1 MTYRSAIATFV
12 AKLFVNS
19 EANKQDVSYAML
31 NDILLEAFINGFY
44 GFGNYQARYWFIGME
59 EGGGNTFDAISKQL
73 DIWDKWGRKELI
85 DVAEYAREMNI
96 MQWYGERP
104 KLQPTWKHLIRIF
117 LTAEGQPVD
126 AETMRQYQKTLWG
139 TEDGNTCLLE
149 LLPLPAPNI
158 GSWLYG
164 EISTLPYLKSRQTYR
179 EYVVGSRIAHLQ
191 NRITQYQPKA
201 VVLYGSGYDSYWK
214 RIGGID
220 TWERLPEGVTFA
232 VNNST
237 LFISSKHPVAYGA
250 TNEYFYSIGKLIKE
264 LKSVQP

>member
-1 MTYRSAIATFV
+1 
-12 AKLFVNS
+12 
-19 EANKQDVSYAML
+19 ML
-31 NDILLEAFINGFY
+31 NDQLLEAFITGFY

-59 EGGGNTFDAISKQL
+59 EGGGNKLDDIARQL
-73 DIWDKWGRKELI
+73 DIWDRHGRKELI

-96 MQWYGERP
+96 TRWYDDRP

-126 AETMRQYQKTLWG
+126 TDTMRQYQKNVWG
-139 TEDGNTCLLE
+139 TIDGNTCLLE

-158 GSWLYG
+158 GSWLYR
-164 EISTLPYLKSRQTYR
+164 EISSLPYLANRKTYR

-191 NRITQYQPKA
+191 DRIRQYQPKA

-214 RIGGID
+214 AIAGID
-220 TWERLPEGVTFA
+220 SWEKSSEGVSYA

-237 LFISSKHPVAYGA
+237 LFISSKHPVAHGT
-250 TNEYFYSIGKLIKE
+250 TNEYFYSIGNLIKE
-264 LKSVQP
+264 LKSAQL